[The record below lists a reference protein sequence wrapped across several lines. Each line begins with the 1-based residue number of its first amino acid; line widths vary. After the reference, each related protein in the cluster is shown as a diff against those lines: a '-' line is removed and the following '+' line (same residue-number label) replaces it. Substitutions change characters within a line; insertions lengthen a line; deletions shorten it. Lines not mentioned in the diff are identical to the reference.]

1 MKRSSTHVQVY
12 VHHYV
17 SSSAFLLGNGAEL
30 RGSFS
35 RQPVKAPYGLII
47 DTSKLKND
55 TIRQAFSRHSIALV
69 FRGMLNASISN
80 SSWSVRV
87 FPWAQVH
94 QYPAHQHN
102 RSGRGGQARVSGVLV
117 QGQQG
122 PRQFL
127 LLQELPCKERA
138 SCVISSF
145 IFSDL

>member
-1 MKRSSTHVQVY
+1 MHVQVY

-69 FRGMLNASISN
+69 SWGLLNA
-80 SSWSVRV
+80 
-87 FPWAQVH
+87 F
-94 QYPAHQHN
+94 
-102 RSGRGGQARVSGVLV
+102 
-117 QGQQG
+117 
-122 PRQFL
+122 
-127 LLQELPCKERA
+127 
-138 SCVISSF
+138 
-145 IFSDL
+145 DL